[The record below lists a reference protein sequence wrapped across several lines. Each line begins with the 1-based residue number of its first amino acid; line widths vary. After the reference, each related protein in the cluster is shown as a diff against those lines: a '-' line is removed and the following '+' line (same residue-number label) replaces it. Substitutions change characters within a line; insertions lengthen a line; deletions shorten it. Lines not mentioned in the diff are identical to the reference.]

1 RSVRLLGVAVSDLVD
16 VEGTRQMV
24 LGRERADAAADAVDG
39 VRERFGASAVMPAR
53 VAPRPRDPD
62 RSDHKET

>member
-1 RSVRLLGVAVSDLVD
+1 LLGVAVSDLVD

-24 LGRERADAAADAVDG
+24 LGQERIDAAAEAVDG
-39 VRERFGASAVMPAR
+39 IRDRFGAGAVFPAR

-62 RSDHKET
+62 DEVRDG